1 MRRLGDG
8 PAGAPLRREGPE
20 KLTGLAKYA
29 DDLVFPGAW
38 YGATIRSTEPH
49 ARLLGIDLDDGFD
62 WSRVVVVTAD
72 DIPGENV
79 VSLIDDDQPVL
90 VPVGG
95 EIRHQ
100 AEPVALIAAADRST
114 VREARRHISLRTER
128 LAPVFDP
135 LDSEHQFAHYTV
147 ERGDAAAAM
156 AQAHLVIEGTY
167 RVGHQEQLYIEN
179 QAMIAVPREDGGI
192 TVHGSLQCPYY
203 IHKAMK
209 RALKMGDELAVVVQ
223 AETGGGFGGKEE
235 YPSMIALHAALL
247 ALKCGKPVRM
257 IYDRHE
263 DISATTKRHPAV
275 VRYRSGVTS
284 DGELVAQEIEVIMD
298 GGAYCTLTPVVL
310 SRGTLHAGGPYR
322 CENVRITGRA
332 MATNTPP
339 NGAFRGFG
347 APQTEFAAEMQVNR
361 IAEALGE
368 SPLELRRRWVY
379 VEGDTTPTGQV
390 LRESVG
396 GEAVLEAAAEASAFE
411 THRQRTREARE
422 MRGGGA
428 RRASGI
434 GLALAW
440 HGAGFTGSGEV
451 HLASVASVELTDDH
465 RIRILTASTEM
476 GQGTKTIFPQ
486 LVADTLGVEYDEVE
500 IAPQDTS
507 IVPDS
512 GPTVASRTAM
522 VVGGLLIRASERL
535 RAAGGGGDRPQ
546 LRRRLSRGAATARGR
561 AVHAVSG
568 RHVRRQDLHRRRL
581 PGLRLGRRRGSRRGR
596 PGHGRGHGA
605 RVRGGRRHRAR
616 HPPRAG
622 GGPGGGWLAAGH
634 RLRHHRGD
642 EAGRRPL
649 SERSAGDL
657 PDPDRAR
664 RPAHPQHPGR
674 EAVLRR
680 APRRQGGR
688 RAAHGRRGAG
698 GGGRHPRRDRHLDP
712 RPARHAGANP
722 RRPDRW
728 TDASAP
734 GGIGR
739 TARPEGPADRGPAR
753 RRRRDPAPLPHRP
766 AAGLHPVTC
775 RFNVNG
781 SPVEVDAPGMRRLL
795 DVLREDLA
803 LTGTKEGCGEG
814 ECGACSVLI
823 DGALVDA
830 CLVPVCQVEGASVDT
845 VEGLADDGAL
855 NGLQAAFLET
865 GGAQCG
871 ICTPG
876 MLMAGEAFLA
886 SGEAPKR
893 RGDPPRHRRQPVPLH
908 RLHQDHRRHRP
919 RRRPARRPRSLMPP
933 EPPVVSPRTLAE
945 AYQVLAA
952 IPHRPVAGGT
962 DLLVQITGEIGE
974 PPERVMD
981 LWGLD
986 DLRGIR
992 VDGDV
997 LVIGALT
1004 TYTQIR
1010 RSHEVAEFLP
1020 SLAEAAAT
1028 IGAAQIQNRGTLG
1041 GNAANASPAG
1051 DTLPILLAADA
1062 ELVLGSGRGERTVPA
1077 AEFWPSY
1084 RQTALAPDE
1093 LILRI
1098 RFPLAGQRRVR
1109 FRKVGTRRAQ
1119 AISKVVMA
1127 LAWQPGPGGNVARGA
1142 AGARLGGGDAGP
1154 RPAHR
1159 SGAGRCLSD
1168 RRDGRP
1174 GGGRAA

>member
-1 MRRLGDG
+1 MEG
-8 PAGAPLRREGPE
+8 PRGTTPLPPDAATEPLILPADAPGRGRAGSAPLRREGPE

-100 AEPVALIAAADRST
+100 AEPVALIAASDRST
-114 VREARRHISLRTER
+114 VREARRHVSLRTER

-135 LDSEHQFAHYTV
+135 LQSEHQFAQYTV
-147 ERGDAAAAM
+147 ERGDAAEAM
-156 AQAHLVIEGTY
+156 ARADMVIEGTY

-209 RALKMGDELAVVVQ
+209 RALKMGDELAVVIQ

-247 ALKCGKPVRM
+247 ALKCHKPVRM

-275 VRYRSGVTS
+275 IRYRSGVTS
-284 DGELVAQEIEVIMD
+284 DGSLIAQEIEVIMD

-368 SPLELRRRWVY
+368 SPLQLRRRWVY
-379 VEGDTTPTGQV
+379 VEGNTTPTGQV

-396 GEAVLEAAAEASAFE
+396 GEAVLEGVAEASAFE

-486 LVADTLGVEYDEVE
+486 LVADTLGVECDEVE

-535 RAAGGGGDRPQ
+535 RAEVEEETGRSFADGYRQ
-546 LRRRLSRGAATARGR
+546 AR
-561 AVHAVSG
+561 
-568 RHVRRQDLHRRRL
+568 
-581 PGLRLGRRRGSRRGR
+581 
-596 PGHGRGHGA
+596 
-605 RVRGGRRHRAR
+605 
-616 HPPRAG
+616 
-622 GGPGGGWLAAGH
+622 
-634 RLRHHRGD
+634 
-642 EAGRRPL
+642 
-649 SERSAGDL
+649 
-657 PDPDRAR
+657 
-664 RPAHPQHPGR
+664 
-674 EAVLRR
+674 
-680 APRRQGGR
+680 PRRVDEQFTPYPGVTFDDATYTGDAYPAFGW
-688 RAAHGRRGAG
+688 AAAV
-698 GGGRHPRRDRHLDP
+698 
-712 RPARHAGANP
+712 AR
-722 RRPDRW
+722 
-728 TDASAP
+728 
-734 GGIGR
+734 
-739 TARPEGPADRGPAR
+739 
-753 RRRRDPAPLPHRP
+753 
-766 AAGLHPVTC
+766 
-775 RFNVNG
+775 
-781 SPVEVDAPGMRRLL
+781 VEVDL
-795 DVLREDLA
+795 DTAEVTVREYVAADDIGRVIHPVLA
-803 LTGTKEGCGEG
+803 EG
-814 ECGACSVLI
+814 
-823 DGALVDA
+823 
-830 CLVPVCQVEGASVDT
+830 QVEGGS
-845 VEGLADDGAL
+845 
-855 NGLQAAFLET
+855 LQAIGYATIEEMKLVDGRYLNDRLATYLIPTALDAPHIRSILVEKPYS
-865 GGAQCG
+865 GAPHGAKGVGELPMDVGAPAVVAAIHDAIG
-871 ICTPG
+871 IWIHDLPATP
-876 MLMAGEAFLA
+876 ERILA
-886 SGEAPKR
+886 AMTDGPMPPLPGVSLEAPAPKAPPIEDLPAGGDEIPLR
-893 RGDPPRHRRQPVPLH
+893 SPTDPP
-908 RLHQDHRRHRP
+908 QDF
-919 RRRPARRPRSLMPP
+919 
-933 EPPVVSPRTLAE
+933 
-945 AYQVLAA
+945 
-952 IPHRPVAGGT
+952 IP
-962 DLLVQITGEIGE
+962 
-974 PPERVMD
+974 
-981 LWGLD
+981 
-986 DLRGIR
+986 
-992 VDGDV
+992 
-997 LVIGALT
+997 
-1004 TYTQIR
+1004 
-1010 RSHEVAEFLP
+1010 
-1020 SLAEAAAT
+1020 
-1028 IGAAQIQNRGTLG
+1028 
-1041 GNAANASPAG
+1041 
-1051 DTLPILLAADA
+1051 
-1062 ELVLGSGRGERTVPA
+1062 
-1077 AEFWPSY
+1077 
-1084 RQTALAPDE
+1084 
-1093 LILRI
+1093 
-1098 RFPLAGQRRVR
+1098 
-1109 FRKVGTRRAQ
+1109 
-1119 AISKVVMA
+1119 
-1127 LAWQPGPGGNVARGA
+1127 
-1142 AGARLGGGDAGP
+1142 
-1154 RPAHR
+1154 
-1159 SGAGRCLSD
+1159 
-1168 RRDGRP
+1168 
-1174 GGGRAA
+1174 